1 MEEITYIINHVT
13 TNNPALPN
21 SQQELISSLSFM
33 TIIPVTTMF
42 ILYAIYEEYFN
53 C

>member
-13 TNNPALPN
+13 TNNPIMP
-21 SQQELISSLSFM
+21 SFQKELIYNLSFM
-33 TIIPVTTMF
+33 TIIPVTTIF
-42 ILYAIYEEYFN
+42 ILYAMYEEYFN